1 VNYTC
6 EEIAKMIDHSLLRPE
21 LTDEEIIQGCEIAK
35 KYQVAS
41 VCCRPSDIL
50 LARKILQGSGVKVG
64 AVVGFPHGSH
74 TTVTKVF
81 EAEQAIGDGAEEL
94 DMVIHI
100 GKLRSR
106 DFDYVKADIQAVVA
120 VAHKHGVIVKV
131 ILENCYLT
139 DELKIIGCRLAEEA
153 GADFVKTSTG
163 FAPGGATIED
173 LILMRKTVSP
183 HVQVKAAG
191 GVRDLD
197 AALRVKEV
205 GATRFG
211 ATKTAEILEECYRRK
226 KMDRGCC

>member
-1 VNYTC
+1 MEYTC

-21 LTDEEIIQGCEIAK
+21 LTEQEIIEGCEIAR
-35 KYQVAS
+35 KYNVAS
-41 VCCRPSDIL
+41 VCCRPSDVA
-50 LARKILQGSGVKVG
+50 LAKKVLAGSEVKVG

-74 TTVTKVF
+74 RTETKVF
-81 EAEQAIGDGAEEL
+81 EAELAIKDGAEEL

-106 DFDYVKADIQAVVA
+106 DFEYVKKDIQAVVD
-120 VAHKHGVIVKV
+120 VAHKNGVIVKV

-139 DELKIIGCRLAEEA
+139 DELKRIGCRLAEEA

-173 LILMRKTVSP
+173 LRLMRESVSP
-183 HVQVKAAG
+183 RVQVKAAG

-197 AALRVKEV
+197 AALKVREV
-205 GATRFG
+205 GAIRFG
-211 ATKTAEILEECYRRK
+211 ATKTAEILEECKRRK
-226 KMDRGCC
+226 REQGICC

>member
-1 VNYTC
+1 MEYTC

-21 LTDEEIIQGCEIAK
+21 LTDQDVIEGCEIAK
-35 KYQVAS
+35 KYNVAS
-41 VCCRPSDIL
+41 VCCRPSDVALAKRIL
-50 LARKILQGSGVKVG
+50 AGSEVKVG

-74 TTVTKVF
+74 RTETKVF
-81 EAEQAIGDGAEEL
+81 EAEKALEDGAEEL

-106 DFDYVKADIQAVVA
+106 DFDYVKKDIQAVVE
-120 VAHKHGVIVKV
+120 VAHRRGAIVKV

-139 DELKIIGCRLAEEA
+139 DELKRIGCRLAEEA

-163 FAPGGATIED
+163 FAPSGATIED
-173 LILMRKTVSP
+173 LRLMRESVSSR
-183 HVQVKAAG
+183 VQVKAAG

-197 AALRVKEV
+197 TALKVREV

-211 ATKTAEILEECYRRK
+211 ATKTVEILEECKKRK
-226 KMDRGCC
+226 MAQERCC

>member
-1 VNYTC
+1 MEYTC

-21 LTDEEIIQGCEIAK
+21 LTEQEIIEGCEIAR
-35 KYQVAS
+35 KYNVAS
-41 VCCRPSDIL
+41 VCCRPSDVA
-50 LARKILQGSGVKVG
+50 LAKKVLAGSEVKVG

-74 TTVTKVF
+74 RTETKVF
-81 EAEQAIGDGAEEL
+81 EAELAIKDGAEEL

-106 DFDYVKADIQAVVA
+106 DFEYVKKDIQAVVD
-120 VAHKHGVIVKV
+120 VAHKNGVIVKV

-139 DELKIIGCRLAEEA
+139 DELKRIGCRLAEEA

-173 LILMRKTVSP
+173 LRLMRESVSP
-183 HVQVKAAG
+183 RVQVKAAG

-197 AALRVKEV
+197 AALKVREV

-211 ATKTAEILEECYRRK
+211 ATKTAEILEECKRRK
-226 KMDRGCC
+226 REQGSCC